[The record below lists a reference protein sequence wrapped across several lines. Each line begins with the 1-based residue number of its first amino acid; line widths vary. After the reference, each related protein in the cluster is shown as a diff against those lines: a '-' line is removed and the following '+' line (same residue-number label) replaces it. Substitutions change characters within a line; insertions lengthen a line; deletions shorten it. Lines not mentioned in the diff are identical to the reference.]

1 MTAARTLLQLAGAD
15 ATPGP
20 LARSVVVVIDAQ
32 REYVDGRLPLP
43 GAAPALD
50 AIRRLLAQARAAGA
64 PVIHVA
70 HLGKAGGMFDPDGP
84 GGQIADEARPE
95 PGEAV
100 ITKGLPNS
108 FAGTD
113 LQAVLKQTGRT
124 SLVLAGFMTHMCVSS
139 TARAGLDLGYRMTVI
154 ADATA
159 TRALPDPTGGL
170 DIDAAMLQR
179 AALAE
184 LADRFAVVAPLSA
197 LVD

>member
-20 LARSVVVVIDAQ
+20 LARSAVVVIDAQ

-43 GAAPALD
+43 GVAPALNVV
-50 AIRRLLAQARAAGA
+50 RRLLAQARAAGA

-70 HLGKAGGMFDPDGP
+70 HLGKVGGLFDPDGP
-84 GGQIADEARPE
+84 GGQIAHEARPE

-100 ITKGLPNS
+100 IAKGLPNA

-113 LQAVLKQTGRT
+113 LQAVLKETGRT
-124 SLVLAGFMTHMCVSS
+124 SLILAGFMTHMCVSS
-139 TARAGLDLGYRMTVI
+139 TARAALDLGYRITVI

-159 TRALPDPTGGL
+159 TRALPDPTGGA
-170 DIDAAMLQR
+170 DIDADALQR
-179 AALAE
+179 ASLAE

-197 LVD
+197 LVA